1 MGVEGI
7 LLMMFNTL
15 ITMISMMVFCFIE
28 KDVYEYDIEYSGI
41 ALKKFYSKKWSNYKT
56 AIIDVIYALYNSL
69 IIVFLT
75 RAILI
80 T

>member
-28 KDVYEYDIEYSGI
+28 KDISEKE
-41 ALKKFYSKKWSNYKT
+41 L
-56 AIIDVIYALYNSL
+56 
-69 IIVFLT
+69 
-75 RAILI
+75 
-80 T
+80 